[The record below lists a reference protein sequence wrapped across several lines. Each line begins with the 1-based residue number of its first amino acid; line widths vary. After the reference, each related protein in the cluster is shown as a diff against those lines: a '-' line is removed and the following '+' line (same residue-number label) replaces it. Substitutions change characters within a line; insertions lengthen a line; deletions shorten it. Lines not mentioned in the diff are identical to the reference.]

1 MAQASATPI
10 DSSPVSDST
19 VQNDPILTLAPED
32 IPDVEHLITEDDT
45 PVDMFA
51 EKQQRLLTG
60 ALYDSWQGPGNSRP
74 FLAAS
79 NVGIFYSIH
88 QPPLVPDVFLSLDVK
103 LPEDLWAKQGR
114 SYFTWT
120 YGKPPD
126 VVIEVVCNTLEGE
139 IDTKMERYAWFGVP
153 YYVIFDPI
161 EQVQKGVLRAYELM
175 PRRTYI
181 ELSPHILPGTG
192 LGLQIWQGVF
202 ERREAPWLRWQDASG
217 ALILLGEERAE
228 QARERA
234 EQARE
239 RAQQARERAQQAR
252 ERTEQERTRAQQARE
267 RAQQARERAQQAEEQ
282 AEQERTRAQQAEA
295 ERLAALLRAHG
306 ISPES
311 DDDAP

>member
-1 MAQASATPI
+1 MAQASATPK

-51 EKQQRLLTG
+51 EKQQRLLTT
-60 ALYDSWQGPGNSRP
+60 ALYESWHGPGNSRP

-175 PRRTYI
+175 PTRTYR
-181 ELSPHILPGTG
+181 ERSPHILPGTG
-192 LGLQIWQGVF
+192 LGLRLWQGVF

-217 ALILLGEERAE
+217 ALILVWEEREE
-228 QARERA
+228 QIRRIR
-234 EQARE
+234 QARE
-239 RAQQARERAQQAR
+239 RAQQAREQ
-252 ERTEQERTRAQQARE
+252 TEQERTRAQQARE
-267 RAQQARERAQQAEEQ
+267 RAQQERA
-282 AEQERTRAQQAEA
+282 RAK
-295 ERLAALLRAHG
+295 RLAALLRAHG

>member
-51 EKQQRLLTG
+51 EKQQRLLTT
-60 ALYDSWQGPGNSRP
+60 ALYESWHGPGDSRP

-175 PRRTYI
+175 PTRTYR
-181 ELSPHILPGTG
+181 ERSPHILPGTG

-217 ALILLGEERAE
+217 ALILVWEEREE
-228 QARERA
+228 QIRRI
-234 EQARE
+234 R
-239 RAQQARERAQQAR
+239 
-252 ERTEQERTRAQQARE
+252 
-267 RAQQARERAQQAEEQ
+267 QARERAQQAEEQ
-282 AEQERTRAQQAEA
+282 AQQERARV

>member
-51 EKQQRLLTG
+51 EKQQRLLTT
-60 ALYDSWQGPGNSRP
+60 ALYESWHGPGNSRP

-175 PRRTYI
+175 PTRTYR
-181 ELSPHILPGTG
+181 ERSPHILPGTG
-192 LGLQIWQGVF
+192 LGLRLWQGVF

-217 ALILLGEERAE
+217 ALILVWEERAE
-228 QARERA
+228 QETKRA
-234 EQARE
+234 DQAEEQADQARE
-239 RAQQARERAQQAR
+239 RADQAEEQADQARERADQA
-252 ERTEQERTRAQQARE
+252 EEQADQAE
-267 RAQQARERAQQAEEQ
+267 EQADQARERAQQAE
-282 AEQERTRAQQAEA
+282 AK
-295 ERLAALLRAHG
+295 RLAALLRAHG

>member
-51 EKQQRLLTG
+51 EKQQRLLTT
-60 ALYDSWQGPGNSRP
+60 ALYESWHGPGDSRP

-175 PRRTYI
+175 PTRTYR
-181 ELSPHILPGTG
+181 ERSPHILPGTG
-192 LGLQIWQGVF
+192 LGLRLWQGVF

-217 ALILLGEERAE
+217 ALILVWEEREE
-228 QARERA
+228 QIRRI
-234 EQARE
+234 R
-239 RAQQARERAQQAR
+239 
-252 ERTEQERTRAQQARE
+252 QEREQ
-267 RAQQARERAQQAEEQ
+267 AQQAEEQ
-282 AEQERTRAQQAEA
+282 AQQAEEQAQQAEEQAQQAEEQAQQAREQAQHAREQAQQAEA
-295 ERLAALLRAHG
+295 KRLAALLRAHG

>member
-51 EKQQRLLTG
+51 EKQQRLLTT
-60 ALYDSWQGPGNSRP
+60 ALYESWHGPGDSRP

-88 QPPLVPDVFLSLDVK
+88 QPPLVPDMFLSLDVK

-175 PRRTYI
+175 PTRTYR
-181 ELSPHILPGTG
+181 ERSPHILPGTG
-192 LGLQIWQGVF
+192 LGLRLWQGVF

-217 ALILLGEERAE
+217 ALILVWEEREE
-228 QARERA
+228 QIRRIR
-234 EQARE
+234 QARE
-239 RAQQARERAQQAR
+239 RAQQAREQ
-252 ERTEQERTRAQQARE
+252 TEQARTRAQQARE
-267 RAQQARERAQQAEEQ
+267 RAQQERA
-282 AEQERTRAQQAEA
+282 RAK
-295 ERLAALLRAHG
+295 RLAALLRAHG

>member
-60 ALYDSWQGPGNSRP
+60 ALYDSWHGPGNSRP

-88 QPPLVPDVFLSLDVK
+88 QPPLVPDMFLSLDVK

-175 PRRTYI
+175 PTRTYR
-181 ELSPHILPGTG
+181 ERSPHILPGTG

-217 ALILLGEERAE
+217 ALILVWEEREE
-228 QARERA
+228 QIRRIR
-234 EQARE
+234 QARE
-239 RAQQARERAQQAR
+239 RAQQAREQ
-252 ERTEQERTRAQQARE
+252 TEQARTRAQQARE
-267 RAQQARERAQQAEEQ
+267 RAQQERA
-282 AEQERTRAQQAEA
+282 RAK
-295 ERLAALLRAHG
+295 RLAALLRAHG